1 MRRFACLLCAALLA
15 GCAETQD
22 QSETADT
29 AESADMAPAGI
40 TLADVSG
47 TWNVRVMPENGDT
60 VLSTYRLEA
69 TGAAWTIN
77 FPDREPIPVSI
88 LAVEGDSIVTIA
100 GPFSSSVRPNV
111 MVTVETVFR
120 LQNETLVSRT
130 VAHYAVTTP
139 DSVVVLRAEGTRAQ

>member
-1 MRRFACLLCAALLA
+1 MRRFTCLLCVALLA

-29 AESADMAPAGI
+29 AETADMAPAGI
-40 TLADVSG
+40 TPADVSG
-47 TWNVRVMPENGDT
+47 TWDVRVMPENGDT
-60 VLSTYRLEA
+60 VLTTYVLNA
-69 TGAAWTIN
+69 TGSAWTIT
-77 FPDREPIPVSI
+77 FPDREPIPVNI
-88 LAVEGDSIVTIA
+88 LAVAGDSIVTIA
-100 GPFSSSVRPNV
+100 GPFSSALRPDV

-120 LQNETLVSRT
+120 LQNDVLVSRT